1 MHPDEW
7 EAGGHRVRF
16 GDLELF
22 VRDVAAGTDTGR
34 DPLLVLHGFPTS
46 SYDWHLTLDALS
58 ADRRVVLFDFPG
70 FGLSDKP
77 DRRYGIRFYA
87 DAAETVAAATGLE
100 RGALVT
106 HDLGDSVGGELLRRD
121 LEGTLRFEIAQRVLT
136 NGSIYMDLVQLSVGQ
151 QLLLDAPDETLDLA
165 ALGLDPR
172 DGFRN
177 GVAGTCSVRPSDAEL
192 DAAWRF
198 VSYQDGHKLLT
209 RTIRYIEDRRAEE
222 DRYTGA
228 IEGHR
233 SPLAVVWGRED
244 PIAVHAMAQRVVDRV
259 PGTPLRTLDG
269 IGHYPMLEAPEPF
282 AAAVRAFL
290 DR

>member
-1 MHPDEW
+1 MHPDDW
-7 EAGGHRVRF
+7 EARGRRVGF
-16 GDLELF
+16 GDLEVF
-22 VRDVAAGTDTGR
+22 VLDVPANTESGL
-34 DPLLVLHGFPTS
+34 DPLFVLHGFPTS
-46 SYDWHLTLDALS
+46 SYDWHLVLDALR

-87 DAAETVAAATGLE
+87 DAAETVVAATGLE
-100 RGALVT
+100 RVVLVT

-121 LEGTLRFEIAQRVLT
+121 LEGTLKFEIAQRVLT

-165 ALGLDPR
+165 ALGLDPTE
-172 DGFRN
+172 GFRN
-177 GVAGTCSVRPSDAEL
+177 GVAGTCAVRPSDDEL

-198 VSYQDGHKLLT
+198 VSHRDGHKMLT

-228 IEGHR
+228 IETHP

-244 PIAVHAMAQRVVDRV
+244 PIAVHAMAERVVARV
-259 PGTPLRTLDG
+259 PDTPLRTLDG
-269 IGHYPMLEAPEPF
+269 IGHYPMLEAPAPF
-282 AAAVRAFL
+282 AAAVRAHL
-290 DR
+290 RH